1 LGYRN
6 VSRSYPRALPG
17 RRDSVKLA
25 LTMSQSDFDPN
36 YVFAHHSST
45 PEKLVHYDA
54 LHEAARVFAQV
65 ILKHTPP
72 SDDQSAALRL
82 LREATM
88 IACAAVALDGR
99 LK

>member
-1 LGYRN
+1 MVTR
-6 VSRSYPRALPG
+6 
-17 RRDSVKLA
+17 
-25 LTMSQSDFDPN
+25 MSESNFDPK
-36 YVFAHHSST
+36 YVFEHHTPT

-65 ILKHTPP
+65 ILEHTPA
-72 SDDQSAALRL
+72 SEDQSAALRL

-88 IACAAVALDGR
+88 TACAAVALDGR